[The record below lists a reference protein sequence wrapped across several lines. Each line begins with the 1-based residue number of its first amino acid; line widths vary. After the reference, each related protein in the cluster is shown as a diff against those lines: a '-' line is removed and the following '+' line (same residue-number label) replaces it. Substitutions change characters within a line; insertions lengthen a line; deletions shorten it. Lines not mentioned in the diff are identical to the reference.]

1 MSAKYFLIFSL
12 LLLVVSSFAQAQDKP
27 KHQTVLEAPSDWR
40 PETIPL
46 PLGFAPSIDYKG
58 FEDVRFA
65 PGWSDTEA
73 NDYFTYMFVWYLDE
87 DPKLN
92 AETLADHMKAYFG
105 GLMSGV
111 SGRSDLPDVVS
122 TFKEKSTGLYTG
134 YVDTYDAFF
143 KKSALK
149 LYTTVHSSYCEKT
162 GKYLV
167 RFNFSPKNSDDP
179 LWKKFEEVKLKID
192 CGQ

>member
-1 MSAKYFLIFSL
+1 MKKLFTLALLFCSATLA
-12 LLLVVSSFAQAQDKP
+12 FAQESKP
-27 KHQTVLEAPSDWR
+27 ETILNSSEGWR
-40 PETIPL
+40 PEVFSFPL
-46 PLGFAPSIDYKG
+46 NFAPSINYKG
-58 FEDVRFA
+58 LEDVRFA
-65 PGWSDTEA
+65 PGWSDTTA
-73 NDYFTYMFVWYLDE
+73 NDYFTYMFVWYLDS

-92 AETLADHMKAYFG
+92 PNLLTDHMKAYFG
-105 GLMSGV
+105 GLMSDV

-122 TFKEKSTGLYTG
+122 TFKERSTGLYTG

-149 LYTTVHSSYCEKT
+149 LYTSVHSSYCEKT